1 MSKQETT
8 FSMRNKIES
17 TVSKFEDLLSQNRK
31 YKPSNSLEKANN
43 LYNNLIKKGLIK
55 KKGNTLK
62 NINEV
67 NFSNLNA
74 NI

>member
-31 YKPSNSLEKANN
+31 YKPSNNLEKANN